1 MFTLFAMIS
10 GILAVTSNQS
20 EVAEYRVYRNIIF
33 FAMISGRL
41 VDLERPEFP
50 CWQGFQV
57 LVLWVC
63 QYILGLLLLLLSL
76 LPEAVE
82 TLFLPW
88 LVTDLRLQ
96 VTKVNFCCNI
106 VISK

>member
-1 MFTLFAMIS
+1 MSQYHL
-10 GILAVTSNQS
+10 
-20 EVAEYRVYRNIIF
+20 

-82 TLFLPW
+82 TLFAMVSDRLA
-88 LVTDLRLQ
+88 VTSNESEFLL
-96 VTKVNFCCNI
+96 
-106 VISK
+106 